1 MVENG
6 EGSMLASVAGWI
18 APVFHPI
25 GLGEWQIVTALISG
39 FMAKESVVATLEVL
53 NAMPLFTTVTSISM
67 LVFCLLYTPCVAAV
81 AAIRRELGGRWVTFV
96 ILFQCVV
103 AWLMA
108 GLAYLIANAVIG

>member
-1 MVENG
+1 MNMTRERMNQRNARKFDNATASHKSIREPPRENR
-6 EGSMLASVAGWI
+6 SV
-18 APVFHPI
+18 
-25 GLGEWQIVTALISG
+25 
-39 FMAKESVVATLEVL
+39 
-53 NAMPLFTTVTSISM
+53 
-67 LVFCLLYTPCVAAV
+67 CDTPCVAAV